1 MENNTEAVR
10 LDKWLWAARFF
21 KTRALAA
28 QAVNGGKVHVNG
40 NRGKAAHSMLVGDK
54 LVITIGTM
62 EFHIAVL
69 AISKFRR
76 PAPEARLLYVESAES
91 IAAREEQR
99 EMKKM
104 VSAGFTAPAQKPGK
118 RDRRKIRSFT
128 RKD

>member
-1 MENNTEAVR
+1 
-10 LDKWLWAARFF
+10 
-21 KTRALAA
+21 
-28 QAVNGGKVHVNG
+28 
-40 NRGKAAHSMLVGDK
+40 MLVGDK